1 MLHPCQMAFFLILI
15 LISRF
20 LCIAKFYD
28 RVWDI
33 FWCIG
38 VNEIKCCT
46 TLWNVFSQRRFHCVG
61 RLEKVHS
68 RFLLFPPFPH
78 FENFCQDL
86 MARVSLFLP
95 SFPHLQWAQKMN
107 IFPKTYSLPFL
118 FSFLGD
124 RSELNTLAHMRGHVS
139 LFGLLVSILRILNFP
154 FTWIG
159 LFEDKTRCPGVS
171 EFGNKAISKVPWRL
185 DIRLCPSLRV
195 NWRNYNGEGI
205 LLFIQTFWKYEGY
218 NDRICYI

>member
-1 MLHPCQMAFFLILI
+1 MSFPSAVSTASAVWKKCIRVSFFFLHFLILKT
-15 LISRF
+15 F
-20 LCIAKFYD
+20 AK
-28 RVWDI
+28 
-33 FWCIG
+33 
-38 VNEIKCCT
+38 
-46 TLWNVFSQRRFHCVG
+46 TLW
-61 RLEKVHS
+61 LA
-68 RFLLFPPFPH
+68 FPSFYPH
-78 FENFCQDL
+78 FLICNE
-86 MARVSLFLP
+86 P
-95 SFPHLQWAQKMN
+95 QKMK
-107 IFPKTYSLPFL
+107 IFPKTYFIPFL

-139 LFGLLVSILRILNFP
+139 LFGLLGRILRILNFP

-218 NDRICYI
+218 NDRIYYI